1 MLSGDRTGEFLV
13 LCARWGGGALVR
25 KNPSSG
31 NKISNFRL
39 ITLVDVEL
47 KILVKVLAKRLA
59 LVTETLAGET

>member
-1 MLSGDRTGEFLV
+1 M
-13 LCARWGGGALVR
+13 VR